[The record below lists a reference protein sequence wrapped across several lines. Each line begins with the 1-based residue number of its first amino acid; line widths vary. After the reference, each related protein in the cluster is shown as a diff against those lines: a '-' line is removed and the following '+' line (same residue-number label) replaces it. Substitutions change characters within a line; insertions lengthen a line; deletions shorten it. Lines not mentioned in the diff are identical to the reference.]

1 MTDWRSGGPT
11 DPWRERVQAAL
22 GGMFVLE
29 REMNGGSTSRIFVGS
44 ETALCRQVV
53 IKMLAPDASGTEHEA
68 EFRREAMTAA
78 RLHHPHIVPVFT
90 VGTVAGVPYYTMPF
104 IEGESLR
111 TRLDRGGA
119 LPAAVALRILRE
131 IGSALAFAHELGV
144 IHRDVKPENIALER
158 ATGRA
163 LLGDFGIACSLGQS
177 RRVTPAGTTVGTPVY
192 MSPEQVDGLELDG
205 RTDTYSLGLVAWEM
219 LTGRRPWAGESLQD
233 VMYRQKHDP
242 LPTLAACGVDVPQP
256 IADAIERAL
265 QKDRGERWQSIS
277 DLLAAVDISPPS
289 TAGSRKVASRRGR
302 AARETTDDPWT
313 SDDVSTHEAP
323 DNRDPDATVAMPVW
337 RKRQAGDRNAR
348 QTSGW
353 YTSAV
358 MRPRE
363 SGRELVARRLR
374 WILATCGALGVTA
387 GLVAAMGFRHDIVR
401 WSTVAGDVAAR
412 AAGRATR
419 AVHIDTVPMDSTAAK
434 LATVQTVLPP
444 PPAPETLARQASP
457 APIEPPVHSTD
468 HVVPAAVEGGGLSPH
483 DAVRARAAT
492 ATLAL
497 EAYQGAINGTAPPA
511 TLPAPAAAPV
521 PVETAPSAPNSWT
534 SQPPSSAG
542 AAFALVA
549 PHDSPAPAAAIRVRI
564 RHTP

>member
-1 MTDWRSGGPT
+1 MEGR
-11 DPWRERVQAAL
+11 RA
-22 GGMFVLE
+22 
-29 REMNGGSTSRIFVGS
+29 GSSSAPRRPCVGS
-44 ETALCRQVV
+44 V

-144 IHRDVKPENIALER
+144 IHRNVKPENIALER

-412 AAGRATR
+412 AAGRVMG
-419 AVHIDTVPMDSTAAK
+419 AVAIDTVPMDNTAAK
-434 LATVQTVLPP
+434 LATVQTELPP
-444 PPAPETLARQASP
+444 PPAPETLAWQARP
-457 APIEPPVHSTD
+457 APIAAIAPPARQSER
-468 HVVPAAVEGGGLSPH
+468 VVPAVIEGGGLSPH

-497 EAYQGAINGTAPPA
+497 EAYQGAIKNGHRQPTA
-511 TLPAPAAAPV
+511 TLPRHRQAAPV
-521 PVETAPSAPNSWT
+521 PVETAPSAPSSWT
-534 SQPPSSAG
+534 SQPPSSGG
-542 AAFALVA
+542 AASATLVA
-549 PHDSPAPAAAIRVRI
+549 PHDVTRAEPRLFAYEFVARRDGCGRSCDRLASFGDTVSP
-564 RHTP
+564 